1 MSSWYQLVVDRLVS
15 TWYNLIRKEG
25 VSCMEN
31 YKIYAHINKI
41 NGKIYIGQT
50 SQKDVRRRWN
60 NGWGYRNNYHFNK
73 AIQKYG
79 WNNFQHI
86 VIFENL
92 SLEVANIIEDE
103 LIRKYK
109 TTNPSYG
116 YNINT
121 GGNSGYKL
129 SQETKKKISEKLS
142 GENSPFYGLY
152 GKDHPRYG
160 IPMPDEAKAIISEK
174 NKKKNWTQET
184 ISKKKEAGARTSERQ
199 KGKIPWHMINAAA
212 KIKRGTKISE
222 EQRNKISQTLKKHPP
237 MLGKKMSKESKE
249 KMSKTR
255 IENGTFAGKNNP
267 ASRPVVQLDMNT
279 LEFIKEYECAS
290 FAAKELGIQRTG
302 ITFCCQGKYKYSG
315 GYVWRYKDE
324 FIRKE
329 T

>member
-103 LIRKYK
+103 LISLQIK
-109 TTNPSYG
+109 
-116 YNINT
+116 
-121 GGNSGYKL
+121 
-129 SQETKKKISEKLS
+129 SQ
-142 GENSPFYGLY
+142 G
-152 GKDHPRYG
+152 
-160 IPMPDEAKAIISEK
+160 
-174 NKKKNWTQET
+174 
-184 ISKKKEAGARTSERQ
+184 
-199 KGKIPWHMINAAA
+199 
-212 KIKRGTKISE
+212 
-222 EQRNKISQTLKKHPP
+222 
-237 MLGKKMSKESKE
+237 
-249 KMSKTR
+249 
-255 IENGTFAGKNNP
+255 
-267 ASRPVVQLDMNT
+267 
-279 LEFIKEYECAS
+279 
-290 FAAKELGIQRTG
+290 
-302 ITFCCQGKYKYSG
+302 
-315 GYVWRYKDE
+315 
-324 FIRKE
+324 
-329 T
+329 